1 MIAVAFLRG
10 NAWIEIPRMG
20 CILFL
25 QTVAFLRGNAWIEI
39 IFLLVNDCFSTS
51 HSCEGMRGLKYL
63 FHCVFCRRRHVA
75 FLRGSAWIEM
85 VRQIRIMKAIEVAF
99 LRGSAWIEIQG
110 FTS

>member
-10 NAWIEIPRMG
+10 NAWIEIETLTALCG
-20 CILFL
+20 GL
-25 QTVAFLRGNAWIEI
+25 G
-39 IFLLVNDCFSTS
+39 S